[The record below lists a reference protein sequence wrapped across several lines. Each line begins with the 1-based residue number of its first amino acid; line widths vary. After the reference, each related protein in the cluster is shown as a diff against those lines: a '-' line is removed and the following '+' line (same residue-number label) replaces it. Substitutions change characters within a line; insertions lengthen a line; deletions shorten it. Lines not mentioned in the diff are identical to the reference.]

1 MARLPA
7 GPIVV
12 LDGTAALIWTIACA
26 DEPGSV
32 AERVAEHVDRDLSE
46 IAPAIDEFLAD
57 LVSRGFLRAA
67 S

>member
-7 GPIVV
+7 GPILV

-26 DEPGSV
+26 GEPGSV
-32 AERVAEHVDRDLSE
+32 AERVAEHVDRDLAE
-46 IAPAIDEFLAD
+46 ITPAVEEFIAD
-57 LVSRGFLRAA
+57 LVSRGLLSAA